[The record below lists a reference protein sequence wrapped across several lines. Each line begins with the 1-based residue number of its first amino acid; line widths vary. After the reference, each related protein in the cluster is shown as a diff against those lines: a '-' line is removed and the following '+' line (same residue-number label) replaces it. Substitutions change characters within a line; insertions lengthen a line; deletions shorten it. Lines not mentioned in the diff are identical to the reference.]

1 VRIDEFSGPF
11 RVVFWPDFELPA
23 DEDSV
28 PRFPDLPQRL
38 KHRLLLGL
46 SALAA
51 IPAFAAGPVPPS
63 ALPASPAAWR
73 AAAQADIEEAV
84 RVTRE
89 NHPGAHDP
97 HNPAF
102 AANLEAARRH
112 GLALAARVADAPG
125 YVAAVEGF
133 TARIGDGHAGMR
145 VMIDAAALP
154 PPGWPGF
161 TAVWR
166 GDGLYVWASHAGEPA
181 AGSKLLGCDGRP
193 AGALVRENVFGFQGR
208 VAEAGQW
215 WSAAPALFVDTHNP
229 FVKLPQRCRFEHG
242 GTVAE
247 HALSW
252 RALDAE
258 GRRWREESESGDA
271 HPVGMTEPRP
281 NLAWVAMPTFHP
293 NEEERAAYRALARD
307 AEENRARW
315 LAYDAVVIDLRKN
328 GGGDSSWSKSFARA
342 LWGRERVDSA
352 LAAFGARSEVWWR
365 ASPAN
370 TAYLSSVV
378 PLLEKQGQ
386 PDMAAWARENA
397 EGMRAALARGEL
409 FHVQKKDAAPSAASL
424 PDATPP
430 FTRPVYVV
438 VPGDCASSCL
448 DALDVFTRFPNTTL
462 VGAPSSADST
472 YMEVRRHPLASGL
485 SRVTVPN
492 KVYVN
497 RGRANGQVYPAA
509 IEVRDLVWSTAT
521 LLKTVEADLA
531 RRQALQGPTPVHQ
544 PISMA
549 RQP

>member
-1 VRIDEFSGPF
+1 
-11 RVVFWPDFELPA
+11 
-23 DEDSV
+23 
-28 PRFPDLPQRL
+28 
-38 KHRLLLGL
+38 
-46 SALAA
+46 
-51 IPAFAAGPVPPS
+51 
-63 ALPASPAAWR
+63 LPASPAAWR

-84 RVTRE
+84 QVLRE

-102 AANLEAARRH
+102 PARLEAARLH

-133 TARIGDGHAGMR
+133 TTRIGDGHAGMR
-145 VMIDAAALP
+145 VLIDAAALP
-154 PPGWPGF
+154 PPRWPGF
-161 TAVWR
+161 ATVWR
-166 GDGLYVWASHAGEPA
+166 GDALYVWASHAGEPA
-181 AGSKLLGCDGRP
+181 AGSKLLGCEGRQ
-193 AGALVRENVFGFQGR
+193 GQALIRENVFGFQGR

-229 FVKLPQRCRFEHG
+229 FVKLPQRCRFEKDG
-242 GTVAE
+242 KVDAYT
-247 HALSW
+247 LSW

-258 GRRWREESESGDA
+258 GRRWQEESESGDV
-271 HPVGMTEPRP
+271 HPVGMTEQRP
-281 NLAWVAMPTFHP
+281 NLVWVAMPTFHP
-293 NEEERAAYRALARD
+293 NEQERAAYRALARD

-328 GGGDSSWSKSFARA
+328 GGGDSSWSKSFAGA

-386 PDMAAWARENA
+386 PDVAAWARKNA

-409 FHVQKKDAAPSAASL
+409 FHVQKKDAAPPAASL
-424 PDATPP
+424 PDAAPP
-430 FTRPVYVV
+430 FTSPVYVV

-485 SRVTVPN
+485 SRVMVPN

-497 RGRANGQVYPAA
+497 RGRANGQIYPAA

-521 LLKTVEADLA
+521 LLRTVEADLA
-531 RRQALQGPTPVHQ
+531 RRKAQQDPAPLSQ
-544 PISMA
+544 PISMT

>member
-1 VRIDEFSGPF
+1 M
-11 RVVFWPDFELPA
+11 
-23 DEDSV
+23 

-38 KHRLLLGL
+38 KHQLLAVL
-46 SALAA
+46 SVLSVA
-51 IPAFAAGPVPPS
+51 PAWAAGPVSPPG
-63 ALPASPAAWR
+63 LPTSPAAWR
-73 AAAQADIEEAV
+73 AAAQADIDEAV

-97 HNPAF
+97 HNPGF

-112 GLALAARVADAPG
+112 GLALAAQVVDAPG

-145 VMIDAAALP
+145 PLVDAAALP
-154 PPGWPGF
+154 APRWPGF
-161 TAVWR
+161 VTVWR
-166 GDGLYVWASHAGEPA
+166 GDALYVWAAHPGGPA

-193 AGALVRENVFGFQGR
+193 GEALIRENVFGFQGR

-215 WSAAPALFVDTHNP
+215 WSEAPALFVDRHNP
-229 FVKLPQRCRFEHG
+229 FIKLPLRCRFEKDG
-242 GTVAE
+242 VVA
-247 HALSW
+247 AQTLAW
-252 RALDAE
+252 RALDAG
-258 GRRWREESESGDA
+258 GRRWREESESGDV

-293 NEEERAAYRALARD
+293 NEQERAAYRALTRD

-315 LAYDAVVIDLRKN
+315 LAFDAVVIDLRRN
-328 GGGDSSWSKSFARA
+328 GGGSSSWSQAFARA

-365 ASPAN
+365 ASRAN
-370 TAYLSSVV
+370 TDYMLSASQE
-378 PLLEKQGQ
+378 LDKQGQ
-386 PDMAAWARENA
+386 PEMAAWARDKA
-397 EGMRAALARGEL
+397 QGMGAALARGDV
-409 FHVQKKDAAPSAASL
+409 FHVEKKDRDAAAAPA
-424 PDATPP
+424 PGATPP

-438 VPGDCASSCL
+438 VPGDCASACL

-492 KVYVN
+492 KMYVH
-497 RGRANGQVYPAA
+497 RGRGNGQIYPAA
-509 IEVRDLVWSTAT
+509 LEVRDLVWSTAT
-521 LLKTVEADLA
+521 ILKAVEADLA
-531 RRQALQGPTPVHQ
+531 RRQGASASTF
-544 PISMA
+544 PILNPSPSKT